1 MIYLQKKIGKMKI
14 AKKIVLL
21 LIIAGSAFFFYSCNS
36 KPEEVTEQFA
46 QHWYK
51 GELEAAKKYA
61 TPESENFITIIEGL
75 QNVEELK
82 KMQKT
87 TVEITEI
94 TTEETSDSTMVC
106 HCKIKLNNKED
117 KVTFHLD
124 KIDNEW
130 LVNINR

>member
-1 MIYLQKKIGKMKI
+1 MKILKKI
-14 AKKIVLL
+14 ALL
-21 LIIAGSAFFFYSCNS
+21 LFATGLALFFYSCNS

-61 TPESENFITIIEGL
+61 TPESKNFITIIEGL

-82 KMQKT
+82 KMQNT

>member
-1 MIYLQKKIGKMKI
+1 MKILKKI
-14 AKKIVLL
+14 ALL
-21 LIIAGSAFFFYSCNS
+21 LFTTSLALFFYSCNS
-36 KPEEVTEQFA
+36 KPEEVTERFA

-61 TPESENFITIIEGL
+61 TPESQSFITLIERL
-75 QNVEELK
+75 QNVEDLK

-87 TVEITEI
+87 TVQVTQI
-94 TTEETSDSTMVC
+94 TTEETSDSTIIC
-106 HCKIKLNNKED
+106 HCLIKLNDKEN
-117 KVTFHLD
+117 KVTLHLD

>member
-1 MIYLQKKIGKMKI
+1 MKILKKI
-14 AKKIVLL
+14 ALL
-21 LIIAGSAFFFYSCNS
+21 LFATGLALFFYSCNA
-36 KPEEVTEQFA
+36 KPEEVVERFA

-61 TPESENFITIIEGL
+61 TPESKNFITIIEGL

-87 TVEITEI
+87 TVQITKI
-94 TTEETSDSTMVC
+94 TTEETTDSTIVC
-106 HCKIKLNNKED
+106 HCLIKLNNKED
-117 KVTFHLD
+117 RVTFHLD
-124 KIDNEW
+124 KIENEW